1 MLNLDFYF
9 SSGGSLALIGWIN
22 IFQFSLGAHPAL
34 LALLVKCVAAAVI
47 NLFQKF
53 PSTLGTLFLLHN
65 GSGGGKW
72 HKEKQQCQ
80 GWEGTREETVEN
92 PKTRKKDSQGEE
104 DKCEQNRAPKAQ
116 GSIYSIDNI
125 TSPCFSSLQP
135 ANLPNCAS
143 CRCQVSNPFINN
155 WVLKQSPPLS
165 TFKDT
170 LSPCQ
175 GRLPR
180 RKYMNIWPRAS
191 KSSRRLC
198 SKREDRSHIMFAVI
212 KAEKGSKPSNP
223 FRNPSA
229 LERRCLLILCI
240 SKPGIVFQI
249 KTKKYCVLPLPRAVT
264 GK

>member
-9 SSGGSLALIGWIN
+9 SSGGSLASIGWIN

-72 HKEKQQCQ
+72 HREKQQCQ

-135 ANLPNCAS
+135 IFPIVLLADVKSATPSLTTEYWNKALHWALSRIPWVLARVGCLEGNTWTYGPGLPNHPAGFALKGKTDHTLCL
-143 CRCQVSNPFINN
+143 QL
-155 WVLKQSPPLS
+155 LKQKGVQNQVIPSETLLLW
-165 TFKDT
+165 KDAA
-170 LSPCQ
+170 
-175 GRLPR
+175 
-180 RKYMNIWPRAS
+180 Y
-191 KSSRRLC
+191 
-198 SKREDRSHIMFAVI
+198 
-212 KAEKGSKPSNP
+212 
-223 FRNPSA
+223 
-229 LERRCLLILCI
+229 
-240 SKPGIVFQI
+240 
-249 KTKKYCVLPLPRAVT
+249 
-264 GK
+264 